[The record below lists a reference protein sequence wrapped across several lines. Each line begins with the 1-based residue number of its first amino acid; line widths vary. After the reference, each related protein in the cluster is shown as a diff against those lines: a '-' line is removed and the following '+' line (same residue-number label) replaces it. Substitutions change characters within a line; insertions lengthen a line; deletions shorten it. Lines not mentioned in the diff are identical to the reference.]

1 MLSNRNFKYLWR
13 NGVFPR
19 ISSSVMC
26 CGRHKHQN
34 FLTRFQVNRI
44 NSIFQEVDFYHLG
57 EAISLCCF
65 AVIQN
70 YIFDS
75 HEQCLW
81 KTFANVH
88 KNIWLAWNCW
98 FYAGFRA
105 FIIQLTAWFRD
116 RFLRDI
122 FCWLTMGNLR
132 LFCSSLGRVFRR
144 FTQDLMGN
152 FRYTHVL

>member
-13 NGVFPR
+13 NGVFPQN
-19 ISSSVMC
+19 SSSVMC

-34 FLTRFQVNRI
+34 FLTQFQKNWI
-44 NSIFQEVDFYHLG
+44 NSIFQAVDFCHLG

-70 YIFDS
+70 YIFDL

-81 KTFANVH
+81 KTFANVN
-88 KNIWLAWNCW
+88 KNIWLALDSR
-98 FYAGFRA
+98 FHAGFRT

-116 RFLRDI
+116 RFLRDL
-122 FCWLTMGNLR
+122 FCCLTIGNLR

-144 FTQDLMGN
+144 FTQDLMGI
-152 FRYTHVL
+152 FRYEYDI